1 MSNPMGDDRPVLKL
15 THADHL
21 GVLPPVPDTSKLR
34 SGDHFVQFYDNE
46 FFLLDSITEFIS
58 DGLHAGDA
66 CVVVATEPH
75 RDWLATKLL
84 GHGLDVHRGLGEHYF
99 AFDAQETLSRFF
111 VNDVIYPELFR
122 KVVGDVLTRAAG
134 RGARHVRAFG
144 EMVALLS
151 TRGNFK
157 AATQLEQLWNE
168 LQKKHEFALFCAYSL
183 SSFNGDNHQAL
194 LDICHEHSH
203 VIPAESYNALTS
215 AEDRL
220 RTIVVLQQKANEL
233 EREIAERQKAEQ
245 ALRAA
250 TDELRKLLNTEQ
262 LARAEAEM
270 ANRMKDEFLATVS
283 HELRTPLNAIIGWTH
298 MLRHGKVD
306 HDAGSRAIETIDRNA
321 KVQLQLVEDLLDVSR
336 CITGNLKLNIG
347 QVDPASIINSAIDSV
362 QPAAT
367 SKEIQIEVTIDPT
380 IRHISGDA
388 GRLQQV
394 VWNLLSNAIK
404 FTPARGRVSVSL
416 ERKGPEVQLIISDTG
431 RGMNPDFVP
440 FMFDRFRQA
449 DTGTTRHFGGLGLGL
464 SIVRHLVELHGGIV
478 EAVSEGEERGATFT
492 ITLPN
497 SAPPFCKPDAVS
509 GNKSSHCTEPL
520 EKDVLPAAIAG
531 QQILLVDEDENTLKI
546 LAEVLTEHGA
556 IVEAAR
562 SAKEAIEVL
571 DRFQADV
578 IVSDLAMPDDD
589 GYSLIQTIR
598 ARENGERKL
607 AQAIALTALVRVED
621 HTRAIAAGFNMLLPK
636 PIELDELISVIGNLT
651 MLS

>member
-1 MSNPMGDDRPVLKL
+1 MGDYCPVLKL
-15 THADHL
+15 THAEQL
-21 GVLPPVPDTSKLR
+21 GVLPPVPETSKLYC
-34 SGDHFVQFYDNE
+34 GHFAQFYDNE

-66 CVVVATEPH
+66 CVVIGTERH

-84 GHGLDVHRGLGEHYF
+84 GHGLDVVNDGLGDRYL

-122 KVVGDVLTRAAG
+122 QLVGGVLTRAAG
-134 RGARHVRAFG
+134 KGARHVRAFG
-144 EMVALLS
+144 EMVALLAG
-151 TRGNFK
+151 RGNFK

-183 SSFNGDNHQAL
+183 GSFNGENSKAL
-194 LDICHEHSH
+194 IDVCQEHSH

-233 EREIAERQKAEQ
+233 ESEIAERQKVEQ

-250 TDELRKLLNTEQ
+250 TDDLKKLLISEQ
-262 LARAEAEM
+262 LARAEAET

-298 MLRHGKVD
+298 MLRLGKLD

-321 KVQLQLVEDLLDVSR
+321 KAQAQLVEDLLDVSR
-336 CITGNLKLNIG
+336 FITGKLKLNMG
-347 QVDPASIINSAIDSV
+347 PVDTAAMINAAIDSV
-362 QPAAT
+362 QPAAAA
-367 SKEIQIEVTIDPT
+367 KEIQIDVTLDPA

-388 GRLQQV
+388 SRLQQV

-404 FTPARGRVSVSL
+404 FTPANGRVNVSL
-416 ERKGPEVQLIISDTG
+416 KSKDSEVQLTVSDTG
-431 RGMNPDFVP
+431 RGIDPDFVP

-449 DTGTTRHFGGLGLGL
+449 DTGTARHFGGLGLGL
-464 SIVRHLVELHGGIV
+464 SIVRHLVELHGGTV
-478 EAVSEGEERGATFT
+478 AAHSEGEERGATFT
-492 ITLPN
+492 VTLPN
-497 SAPPFCKPDAVS
+497 SVPPSCEPDAAS
-509 GNKSSHCTEPL
+509 GKKSSCWAEPP
-520 EKDVLPAAIAG
+520 EKDIPPASIAG
-531 QQILLVDEDENTLKI
+531 QQILLVDNDKDTLKM
-546 LAEVLTEHGA
+546 LAEVLRERGA
-556 IVEAAR
+556 IVEVAQ
-562 SAKEAIEVL
+562 SAKEASEVL

-578 IVSDLAMPDDD
+578 IVSDLAMPEDD

-621 HTRAIAAGFNMLLPK
+621 RVRALSAGFNVFLPK
-636 PIELDELISVIGNLT
+636 PVQPHELISAIGNLKD
-651 MLS
+651 LG

>member
-1 MSNPMGDDRPVLKL
+1 MGDDRPVLNL
-15 THADHL
+15 RHANQM
-21 GVLPPVPDTSKLR
+21 GVLPPVPDISKLQ
-34 SGDHFVQFYDNE
+34 SDDHFVQFYDNE

-66 CVVVATEPH
+66 CVVIGTEAH

-84 GHGLDVHRGLGEHYF
+84 GHGLDVVNDGLGDRYF

-111 VNDVIYPELFR
+111 INDVIYPELFR
-122 KVVGDVLTRAAG
+122 KLVGDVLTRAAG
-134 RGARHVRAFG
+134 KGARHVRAFG
-144 EMVALLS
+144 EMVALLAG
-151 TRGNFK
+151 RGNFK

-183 SSFNGDNHQAL
+183 NSFNGDHSKAL
-194 LDICHEHSH
+194 MDVCQEHSH
-203 VIPAESYNALTS
+203 VIPAESYHTLTS

-233 EREIAERQKAEQ
+233 ESEIAERQKAEQ

-250 TDELRKLLNTEQ
+250 TDDLKKLLISEQ

-298 MLRHGKVD
+298 MLRLGNLD

-321 KVQLQLVEDLLDVSR
+321 KAQAQLVEDLLDVSR
-336 CITGNLKLNIG
+336 FITGKLKLSIAP
-347 QVDPASIINSAIDSV
+347 VDTASIINSAIDSL

-367 SKEIQIEVTIDPT
+367 SKEIQIEVTIDPA

-388 GRLQQV
+388 NRLQQV

-404 FTPARGRVSVSL
+404 FTPARGRVNVSL
-416 ERKGPEVQLIISDTG
+416 KQKDSDIQLTVSDTG
-431 RGMNPDFVP
+431 RGMDPAFVP

-449 DTGTTRHFGGLGLGL
+449 DSGTTRHFGGLGLGL
-464 SIVRHLVELHGGIV
+464 SIVRHLVELHGGTV
-478 EAVSEGEERGATFT
+478 AAHSEGEDRGATFT

-497 SAPPFCKPDAVS
+497 SVRPSGEPEAVS
-509 GNKSSHCTEPL
+509 GEKSSPCAQPPEN
-520 EKDVLPAAIAG
+520 DLPPASITG
-531 QQILLVDEDENTLKI
+531 QQILLVDDDENTLKV
-546 LAEVLTEHGA
+546 LAEVLREWGA
-556 IVEAAR
+556 IVEVAR

-578 IVSDLAMPDDD
+578 IVSDLAMPEDD

-621 HTRAIAAGFNMLLPK
+621 RARALSAGFNMFLPK
-636 PIELDELISVIGNLT
+636 PIQLDELISAIGKLT
-651 MLS
+651 ESR